1 MTLRVTLE
9 IIPHGVEDEKRTIEV
24 INISNW
30 GQIDFDSH
38 SYRIEDN
45 DYKKFKAEDQWVT
58 HNRSKGALLLASK
71 ALATLDFFRK
81 NHP

>member
-9 IIPHGVEDEKRTIEV
+9 IIPFGKEENKRVIEV
-24 INISNW
+24 VNISNW
-30 GQIDFDSH
+30 QQTDLDIY

-45 DYKKFKAEDQWVT
+45 RYKEFREDDQWVD
-58 HNRSKGALLLASK
+58 HNRSDGALTLVCR
-71 ALATLDFFRK
+71 ALAKLDFFRK